1 MLDHFKINHESDVP
15 KTLNNRQLEIAAR
28 TCCIVPIYNEA
39 TVIEDCIADL
49 RTIFSNI
56 LVIDDGSTDDSA
68 SKAKKSGAQ
77 VIRHALNVGQGLA
90 ISTGFK
96 WVQGQNKFKNIVTFD
111 GDGQHIAHDALRLVE
126 ELENSSLDIVF
137 GSRFLGY
144 EKSNTPAMKRII
156 LKIVTKITNILTGI
170 KLSDAHNGLRAL
182 TVEASKVVELTQTG
196 MAHASQM
203 ISLTRQA
210 NLKYHEIPVNVL
222 YTSYSTKKGQ
232 SILNSVNIVA
242 DLVWSET

>member
-15 KTLNNRQLEIAAR
+15 KVLSNRQLEIAAR

-49 RTIFSNI
+49 RTIFPNI
-56 LVIDDGSTDDSA
+56 LVIDDGSTDESA

-77 VIRHALNVGQGLA
+77 VIRHTLNIGQGSA
-90 ISTGFK
+90 ISTGFQ

-111 GDGQHIAHDALRLVE
+111 GDGQHMASDALRLVE
-126 ELENSSLDIVF
+126 ELEYGSLDIVF

-144 EKSNTPAMKRII
+144 KRSNTPVMKRII
-156 LKIVTKITNILTGI
+156 LRIVSRITNILTGV

-182 TVEASKVVELTQTG
+182 TVEASKVVELTQAG

-203 ISLTRQA
+203 ISLTGRE
-210 NLKYHEIPVNVL
+210 NLKYHEIPVAVL
-222 YTSYSTKKGQ
+222 YTPYSKKKGQ
-232 SILNSVNIVA
+232 TILNSVNILA
-242 DLVWSET
+242 DLVWSEI

>member
-1 MLDHFKINHESDVP
+1 MTKDCYRTQTV
-15 KTLNNRQLEIAAR
+15 LE
-28 TCCIVPIYNEA
+28 
-39 TVIEDCIADL
+39 
-49 RTIFSNI
+49 
-56 LVIDDGSTDDSA
+56 
-68 SKAKKSGAQ
+68 
-77 VIRHALNVGQGLA
+77 
-90 ISTGFK
+90 
-96 WVQGQNKFKNIVTFD
+96 NIVTFD
-111 GDGQHIAHDALRLVE
+111 GDGQHVAHDALRLVE
-126 ELENSSLDIVF
+126 ELENSRLDIVF

-144 EKSNTPAMKRII
+144 EKSNTPATKRLI
-156 LKIVTKITNILTGI
+156 LKMVTKVTNILTGV

-182 TVEASKVVELTQTG
+182 TVEASKVVKLTQAG

-222 YTSYSTKKGQ
+222 YTPYSRKKGQ

>member
-1 MLDHFKINHESDVP
+1 MF
-15 KTLNNRQLEIAAR
+15 NNRQLEIAAR

-39 TVIEDCIADL
+39 TVIEACIADL
-49 RTIFSNI
+49 RTIFPNI

-77 VIRHALNVGQGLA
+77 VIRHTLNIGQGSA

-96 WVQGQNKFKNIVTFD
+96 WVQVQNKFKNIVTFD
-111 GDGQHIAHDALRLVE
+111 GDGQHIAHDGLRLVE

-144 EKSNTPAMKRII
+144 KRSNTPVMKRII
-156 LKIVTKITNILTGI
+156 LRIVSRITNILTGV

-182 TVEASKVVELTQTG
+182 TVEASKVVELT
-196 MAHASQM
+196 
-203 ISLTRQA
+203 
-210 NLKYHEIPVNVL
+210 
-222 YTSYSTKKGQ
+222 
-232 SILNSVNIVA
+232 
-242 DLVWSET
+242 

>member
-111 GDGQHIAHDALRLVE
+111 GDGQHVAHDALRLVE

-182 TVEASKVVELTQTG
+182 TVEASKVVELTQAG

-232 SILNSVNIVA
+232 SILNSVSIVA

>member
-182 TVEASKVVELTQTG
+182 TVEASKVVELTQAG

-232 SILNSVNIVA
+232 SILNSVSIVA

>member
-1 MLDHFKINHESDVP
+1 MNHESDAL
-15 KTLNNRQLEIAAR
+15 KALNNRQLEIAAR

-39 TVIEDCIADL
+39 TVIEDCLADL
-49 RTIFSNI
+49 RTIFPNI

-77 VIRHALNVGQGLA
+77 VIRHTLNVGQGLA

-126 ELENSSLDIVF
+126 ELENNSLDIVF

-144 EKSNTPAMKRII
+144 EKSNTPPTKRLI
-156 LKIVTKITNILTGI
+156 LKIVARITNVLTGV

-182 TVEASKVVELTQTG
+182 TVEASNAVDLTQMG
-196 MAHASQM
+196 MAHASQI
-203 ISLTRQA
+203 ISLTRRT

-222 YTSYSTKKGQ
+222 YTSYSRKKGQ
-232 SILNSVNIVA
+232 SILNCVNIVA

>member
-49 RTIFSNI
+49 RTIFPNI

-68 SKAKKSGAQ
+68 SKAKRSGAQ
-77 VIRHALNVGQGLA
+77 VIRHTLNVGQGLA

-111 GDGQHIAHDALRLVE
+111 GDGQHKAHDALRLVE
-126 ELENSSLDIVF
+126 ELETSSLDIVF

-144 EKSNTPAMKRII
+144 ERSNTPVMKRII
-156 LKIVTKITNILTGI
+156 LRIVSKITNIMTGV

-182 TVEASKVVELTQTG
+182 TVEASKAVDLTQTG

-222 YTSYSTKKGQ
+222 YTTYSRKKGQ

>member
-182 TVEASKVVELTQTG
+182 TVEASKVVELTQAG

-222 YTSYSTKKGQ
+222 YTSYSREKGQ
-232 SILNSVNIVA
+232 TILNSVNIVA
-242 DLVWSET
+242 DLIWSET

>member
-1 MLDHFKINHESDVP
+1 MNHESDVP
-15 KTLNNRQLEIAAR
+15 KTLDNRQLEIAAR

-68 SKAKKSGAQ
+68 SKAKRSGAQ
-77 VIRHALNVGQGLA
+77 VIRHTLNVGQGLA

-111 GDGQHIAHDALRLVE
+111 GDGQHVAHDALRLVE
-126 ELENSSLDIVF
+126 ELENNSLDIVF

-144 EKSNTPAMKRII
+144 EKSNTPATKRLI
-156 LKIVTKITNILTGI
+156 LKIVARITNILTGV

-182 TVEASKVVELTQTG
+182 TVEASRAVDLTQIG
-196 MAHASQM
+196 MAHASQI
-203 ISLTRQA
+203 ISLTHQA

-222 YTSYSTKKGQ
+222 YTPYSRKKGQ
-232 SILNSVNIVA
+232 TILNSINIVA
-242 DLVWSET
+242 DLVWSEI

>member
-1 MLDHFKINHESDVP
+1 MSHKSNELKALS
-15 KTLNNRQLEIAAR
+15 NRQLEIAAR

-39 TVIEDCIADL
+39 TVIEDCLADL

-68 SKAKKSGAQ
+68 CKAKKSGAQ

-156 LKIVTKITNILTGI
+156 LMIVTKITNILTGV

-182 TVEASKVVELTQTG
+182 TVETSKVVKLSQAG

-210 NLKYHEIPVNVL
+210 NLKYHEIPVSVL
-222 YTSYSTKKGQ
+222 YTSYSKKKGQ
-232 SILNSVNIVA
+232 SILNSINIVA

>member
-1 MLDHFKINHESDVP
+1 MLGHFKVNHESDVP
-15 KTLNNRQLEIAAR
+15 KALNNRQLEIAAR

-49 RTIFSNI
+49 RTIFPNI

-68 SKAKKSGAQ
+68 SKAKKSGVQ
-77 VIRHALNVGQGLA
+77 VIRHTLNVGQGCA

-144 EKSNTPAMKRII
+144 EKSNTPPVKRII
-156 LKIVTKITNILTGI
+156 LKIVTKITNTLTGV

-182 TVEASKVVELTQTG
+182 TVESSKFVELTQAG

-222 YTSYSTKKGQ
+222 YTSYSRKKGQ

>member
-1 MLDHFKINHESDVP
+1 MNHKSDVP
-15 KTLNNRQLEIAAR
+15 KTLDNRQLEIAAR

-68 SKAKKSGAQ
+68 SKAKESGAQ
-77 VIRHALNVGQGLA
+77 VIRHTLNVGQGLA

-96 WVQGQNKFKNIVTFD
+96 WVQDQNKFKNIVTFD
-111 GDGQHIAHDALRLVE
+111 GDGQHLAHDALRLVE
-126 ELENSSLDIVF
+126 ELEISSLDIVF

-144 EKSNTPAMKRII
+144 EKSNTPVMKRII
-156 LKIVTKITNILTGI
+156 LKVVSRITNVLTGI

-182 TVEASKVVELTQTG
+182 TVEASKVVELTQAG
-196 MAHASQM
+196 MAHASQL
-203 ISLTRQA
+203 ISLTRRA

-222 YTSYSTKKGQ
+222 YTPYSRKKGQ
-232 SILNSVNIVA
+232 SILNSINIVA

>member
-182 TVEASKVVELTQTG
+182 TVEASKVVELTQAG

>member
-15 KTLNNRQLEIAAR
+15 KKLNNRQLEIAAR

-39 TVIEDCIADL
+39 TMIEDCIADL
-49 RTIFSNI
+49 RTIFPNI
-56 LVIDDGSTDDSA
+56 LVIDDGRTDESA

-77 VIRHALNVGQGLA
+77 VIRHTLNIGQGSA
-90 ISTGFK
+90 ISTGFQ

-111 GDGQHIAHDALRLVE
+111 GDGQHMASDALRLVE
-126 ELENSSLDIVF
+126 ELEYSSLDIVF

-144 EKSNTPAMKRII
+144 EKSNTPATKRLI
-156 LKIVTKITNILTGI
+156 LKIVARITNILTGV

-182 TVEASKVVELTQTG
+182 TVEASKVVELTQAG

-222 YTSYSTKKGQ
+222 YTPYSRKKGQ

>member
-1 MLDHFKINHESDVP
+1 MNHESDVP
-15 KTLNNRQLEIAAR
+15 KTLDNRQLEIAAR

-68 SKAKKSGAQ
+68 SKAKESGAQ
-77 VIRHALNVGQGLA
+77 VIRHTLNVGQGLA

-111 GDGQHIAHDALRLVE
+111 GDGQHVAHDALRLVE
-126 ELENSSLDIVF
+126 ELENSGLDVVF

-144 EKSNTPAMKRII
+144 EKSNTPATKRLI
-156 LKIVTKITNILTGI
+156 LKMVTKITNILTGV

-182 TVEASKVVELTQTG
+182 TVEASKVVELTQAG

-210 NLKYHEIPVNVL
+210 NLKYHEIPVNVI
-222 YTSYSTKKGQ
+222 YTSYSRKKGQ

>member
-1 MLDHFKINHESDVP
+1 MNHESDVP

-182 TVEASKVVELTQTG
+182 TVEASKVVELTQAG

>member
-1 MLDHFKINHESDVP
+1 MLGHFEMNHESNVP
-15 KTLNNRQLEIAAR
+15 KKLDNRQLEIAAR

-49 RTIFSNI
+49 RTIFPNI
-56 LVIDDGSTDDSA
+56 LVVDDGSTDDSA

-77 VIRHALNVGQGLA
+77 VIRHTLNVGQGLA

-144 EKSNTPAMKRII
+144 ERSNTPVMKRII
-156 LKIVTKITNILTGI
+156 LKIVTKITNILTGV

-182 TVEASKVVELTQTG
+182 TVKASKVIELTQAG

-222 YTSYSTKKGQ
+222 YTTYSKKKGQ

>member
-1 MLDHFKINHESDVP
+1 MLGHFELNHESDVP
-15 KTLNNRQLEIAAR
+15 KKLNNRQLEIAAR

-49 RTIFSNI
+49 RTIFPNI
-56 LVIDDGSTDDSA
+56 LVIDDGSTDGSA

-77 VIRHALNVGQGLA
+77 VIRHTLNIGQGLA
-90 ISTGFK
+90 ISTGFR
-96 WVQGQNKFKNIVTFD
+96 WVQGQNTFKNIVTFD
-111 GDGQHIAHDALRLVE
+111 GDGQHVAHDALRLVE

-144 EKSNTPAMKRII
+144 ERSNTPAMKRII
-156 LKIVTKITNILTGI
+156 LKTVTKITNTLTGV

-182 TVEASKVVELTQTG
+182 TVEASKIVELSQAG
-196 MAHASQM
+196 MAHASQI

-222 YTSYSTKKGQ
+222 YTPYSRKKGQ

>member
-1 MLDHFKINHESDVP
+1 MNHESDEL
-15 KTLNNRQLEIAAR
+15 KALSNRQSEIAAR

-39 TVIEDCIADL
+39 TVIEDCLADL

-68 SKAKKSGAQ
+68 CKAKKSGAQ

-156 LKIVTKITNILTGI
+156 LKTVTKITHILTGV

-182 TVEASKVVELTQTG
+182 TVETSKVVKLSQAG

-210 NLKYHEIPVNVL
+210 NLKYHEIPVSVL
-222 YTSYSTKKGQ
+222 YTSYSKKKGQ
-232 SILNSVNIVA
+232 SILNSINIVA

>member
-1 MLDHFKINHESDVP
+1 MIDHFKMNHKLDELKALS
-15 KTLNNRQLEIAAR
+15 NRQLEIAAR

-39 TVIEDCIADL
+39 TVIEDCLADL

-77 VIRHALNVGQGLA
+77 VIRHTFNVGQGLA

-96 WVQGQNKFKNIVTFD
+96 WVQGQNKFTNIVTFD

-156 LKIVTKITNILTGI
+156 LKIVTKITNILTGV

-182 TVEASKVVELTQTG
+182 TVEASKVVELTQAG

-203 ISLTRQA
+203 ISLTRRA

-222 YTSYSTKKGQ
+222 YTSYSRKKGQ
-232 SILNSVNIVA
+232 TILNGINIVA

>member
-1 MLDHFKINHESDVP
+1 MLGHFKINHESDVP
-15 KTLNNRQLEIAAR
+15 KALNNRQLEIAAR

-68 SKAKKSGAQ
+68 SKAKRSGAQ
-77 VIRHALNVGQGLA
+77 VIRHTLNVGQGLA

-144 EKSNTPAMKRII
+144 EKSNTPAIKRII

-182 TVEASKVVELTQTG
+182 TVEASKVVELTQAG

-222 YTSYSTKKGQ
+222 YTSYSRKKGQ

>member
-1 MLDHFKINHESDVP
+1 MVVLRV
-15 KTLNNRQLEIAAR
+15 LNGSQLEIAAR

-68 SKAKKSGAQ
+68 SKAKESGAE
-77 VIRHALNVGQGLA
+77 VIRHTLNVGQGLA

-126 ELENSSLDIVF
+126 ELETSSLDIVF
-137 GSRFLGY
+137 GSRFLGH
-144 EKSNTPAMKRII
+144 EKSNTPVMKRII
-156 LKIVTKITNILTGI
+156 LKIVSRITNILTGV

-182 TVEASKVVELTQTG
+182 TVEASKAVDLTQTG

-222 YTSYSTKKGQ
+222 YTPYSRKKGQ
-232 SILNSVNIVA
+232 SILNSVNIVT

>member
-1 MLDHFKINHESDVP
+1 MNHKSGVPQTLD
-15 KTLNNRQLEIAAR
+15 NRQLEIAAR

-49 RTIFSNI
+49 RTIFPNI

-77 VIRHALNVGQGLA
+77 VIRHSLNVGQGLA

-111 GDGQHIAHDALRLVE
+111 GDGQHVAHDALRLVE

-156 LKIVTKITNILTGI
+156 LKIVTKITNFLTGI

-182 TVEASKVVELTQTG
+182 TVEASKVVELTQAG

-222 YTSYSTKKGQ
+222 YTPYSREKGQ
-232 SILNSVNIVA
+232 SMLNSVNIVA

>member
-1 MLDHFKINHESDVP
+1 MLDHFKINHASDVP
-15 KTLNNRQLEIAAR
+15 KMLDNRQLEIAAR
-28 TCCIVPIYNEA
+28 TYCIVPIYNEA

-49 RTIFSNI
+49 RTIFPNI
-56 LVIDDGSTDDSA
+56 LVIDDGSTDGSA
-68 SKAKKSGAQ
+68 SKAKKSGVQ
-77 VIRHALNVGQGLA
+77 VLRHTFNVGQGLS
-90 ISTGFK
+90 ISTGLK
-96 WVQGQNKFKNIVTFD
+96 WVQRQNKFKNIVTFD
-111 GDGQHIAHDALRLVE
+111 GDGQHVARDALRLVE

-144 EKSNTPAMKRII
+144 EGSNTPTKKRIV
-156 LKIVTKITNILTGI
+156 LKIVTKITNTLTGV

-182 TVEASKVVELTQTG
+182 TVQASSAIDLTQTG
-196 MAHASQM
+196 MAHASQI

-222 YTSYSTKKGQ
+222 YTPYSRKKGQ

>member
-1 MLDHFKINHESDVP
+1 MNHESDVP
-15 KTLNNRQLEIAAR
+15 KALNNRQLEIAAR

-68 SKAKKSGAQ
+68 SKAKRSGAQ
-77 VIRHALNVGQGLA
+77 VIRHTLNSGQGLA

-182 TVEASKVVELTQTG
+182 TVEASKVVELTQAG

-210 NLKYHEIPVNVL
+210 NLKYHEIPVNVI
-222 YTSYSTKKGQ
+222 YTSYSRKKGQ